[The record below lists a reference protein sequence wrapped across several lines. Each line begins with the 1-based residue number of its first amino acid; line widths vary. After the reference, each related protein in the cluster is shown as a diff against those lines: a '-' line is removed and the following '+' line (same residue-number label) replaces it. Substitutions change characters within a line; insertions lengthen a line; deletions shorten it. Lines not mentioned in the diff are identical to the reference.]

1 VEKPKPPPIPG
12 CSPHSTPKGLRS
24 ELRFRL
30 PKYNCGLGC
39 QPNHMAKQTIHD
51 ILEYFREDPKYI
63 LNLLKSI
70 ITVSV
75 ETMTVVNGL
84 PALKEKKGP

>member
-1 VEKPKPPPIPG
+1 MSQTNLTPIKKPAEMM
-12 CSPHSTPKGLRS
+12 R
-24 ELRFRL
+24 EMRL
-30 PKYNCGLGC
+30 KMLTAAPSDSG
-39 QPNHMAKQTIHD
+39 QEPN
-51 ILEYFREDPKYI
+51 DPKYI

-84 PALKEKKGP
+84 PAQKEKKGL